1 MKTFEYLIPTRDYIN
16 NGGSVL
22 GKMVKFHLQDQE
34 LLGKV
39 ASREDNSLVISDDGK
54 LIYRASIDMS
64 WIFVNIIL

>member
-1 MKTFEYLIPTRDYIN
+1 
-16 NGGSVL
+16 
-22 GKMVKFHLQDQE
+22 
-34 LLGKV
+34 LGKV